1 MLTPR
6 SPVWE
11 VISAIIT
18 TTESRAAQ
26 HSMMQRS
33 RSQVYYKQNHLCL
46 LYSALQL
53 GYITLLEL
61 ACPLSDHDEVRD
73 CYNYDP

>member
-1 MLTPR
+1 MTP
-6 SPVWE
+6 SLDPPLLDD
-11 VISAIIT
+11 
-18 TTESRAAQ
+18 AAQ
-26 HSMMQRS
+26 RDLQRS
-33 RSQVYYKQNHLCL
+33 DLVPRCIINKIIYV
-46 LYSALQL
+46 YSALQL

>member
-1 MLTPR
+1 M
-6 SPVWE
+6 
-11 VISAIIT
+11 ISAIIT

-33 RSQVYYKQNHLCL
+33 DLVPRCIINKIIYV
-46 LYSALQL
+46 YSALQL